1 MLSKCLLSSNRH
13 GVPNTSLGSQLQR
26 LTTLT
31 ENKFVLISWPSP
43 GAALCRSHTSCH
55 QLSESRDQHLPLY
68 FPFFAMRLILSLFF
82 SLYWTNQ
89 VSTVVQFE
97 WDVSSS
103 QYSIHLIF
111 DKVQQSYSKTR
122 SSVATPLSWAQHALW
137 LQLLGSEIPGSMG
150 QSPTSSGHGWS
161 DFPCPPNRLY
171 GKVWEGGLYFKP
183 LLAAFSAI
191 ENVCWYSFMKSTQ
204 HNAPKWQMSLCIL
217 LQTQTTP
224 YTKKEMK
231 CRRKE
236 SCPAHDWDISILQ
249 SLFFSIPSLP
259 GHFLTLYRHFLP
271 SVFYFRHRKKNIQA
285 NSMARVM
292 LFSTARSASLLFL
305 AGSF

>member
-1 MLSKCLLSSNRH
+1 
-13 GVPNTSLGSQLQR
+13 
-26 LTTLT
+26 
-31 ENKFVLISWPSP
+31 
-43 GAALCRSHTSCH
+43 
-55 QLSESRDQHLPLY
+55 
-68 FPFFAMRLILSLFF
+68 
-82 SLYWTNQ
+82 
-89 VSTVVQFE
+89 
-97 WDVSSS
+97 
-103 QYSIHLIF
+103 
-111 DKVQQSYSKTR
+111 
-122 SSVATPLSWAQHALW
+122 
-137 LQLLGSEIPGSMG
+137 MG

-249 SLFFSIPSLP
+249 SLFFFPSLHFQVISWPFTGIFSHQFFTSGTEKKIYKQTQWP
-259 GHFLTLYRHFLP
+259 GWCCSAQPALP
-271 SVFYFRHRKKNIQA
+271 ACYFWLDPFKL
-285 NSMARVM
+285 VDG
-292 LFSTARSASLLFL
+292 SASLIYTYLLNSIWQRTQQLSSPPLRRPAEGLMQTAPRCPLNGRKCDGNGCESLLLEERKEKEQYMFRHFQGDLCKRPLQTEMRTAKLHTEQTQYPFL
-305 AGSF
+305 ILACSQSEGWHILRWNRPVV